1 MKKEEFVN
9 MCKRMVVEY
18 YNRYVYMID
27 NPTITVDNVDL
38 IEFENSEDYIQEA
51 LLMVNIDP
59 WLQYKVIYNSN
70 AKNKKDQKELIS
82 YTIYT

>member
-1 MKKEEFVN
+1 MKKEEFIN

-18 YNRYVYMID
+18 YNRYVHTID
-27 NPTITVDNVDL
+27 NPTITVDNVNL

-51 LLMVNIDP
+51 LLMVDIDP
-59 WLQYKVIYNSN
+59 LLQYKVIYNPN

>member
-18 YNRYVYMID
+18 YNRYVHMVD
-27 NPTITVDNVDL
+27 NPTITIDNVNL
-38 IEFENSEDYIQEA
+38 LELEDSKDDIQEA
-51 LLMVNIDP
+51 LLMVDIDP
-59 WLQYKVIYNSN
+59 WLQYKVIYDQN
-70 AKNKKDQKELIS
+70 AKNKKDQKEIIS

>member
-1 MKKEEFVN
+1 MKKEEFIS
-9 MCKRMVVEY
+9 MCKRMVIEY
-18 YNRYVYMID
+18 YNRYVHMID
-27 NPTITVDNVDL
+27 NPTITVDNVNL

-51 LLMVNIDP
+51 LLMVDIDP
-59 WLQYKVIYNSN
+59 WLQYKVIYNPN

>member
-1 MKKEEFVN
+1 MKKEEFIN

-18 YNRYVYMID
+18 YNRYVLMID
-27 NPTITVDNVDL
+27 NPTITVDNVNL

-51 LLMVNIDP
+51 LLMVDIDP
-59 WLQYKVIYNSN
+59 WLQYKVIYNQN